1 MTNPNA
7 EVSIIDEVV
16 QQFHP
21 EPEEP
26 EAEEPNSQPDAEG
39 PDDEGETGDKTDEV
53 VEEIVE
59 ELYELELE
67 GKKTKVPK
75 EFKDAFL
82 RQTDYTQKTQSVAEE
97 KRQIAQERQLFEL
110 HRQIDTA
117 LATDKSEYHGL
128 LSQAKQLE
136 QQIQQAI
143 AQQDPA
149 QVAMLNAQYTQTRS
163 KLDEKGREIDQKSN
177 QAAQLIQYERMQNL
191 QRAEQEAAKKIPN
204 FSPAVKTEMV
214 AAARKLGYQDFEI
227 SEVADPRAYEALWKA
242 AQWDKLQQAK
252 PKITKKAAEA
262 PKTLSAKGTNQQG
275 GEAKVQELRA
285 KFKKTGSSEDMR
297 RYLDA
302 KHQYRKR

>member
-1 MTNPNA
+1 MTNPEA
-7 EVSIIDEVV
+7 EVSIVDEVA
-16 QQFHP
+16 QNLNP
-21 EPEEP
+21 EPSEP
-26 EAEEPNSQPDAEG
+26 EADEPSGQPEADG
-39 PDDEGETGDKTDEV
+39 DDGDETGGADVNDVAET
-53 VEEIVE
+53 IE
-59 ELYELELE
+59 ELFELELE
-67 GKKTKVPK
+67 GKKAKVPK

-82 RQTDYTQKTQSVAEE
+82 RNADYTQKTQSVAEE
-97 KRQIAQERQLFEL
+97 KRQLAEQRQIFEL

-117 LATDKSEYHGL
+117 LAADKSEYHGL

-177 QAAQLIQYERMQNL
+177 HQAQLIQYERMQNL

-204 FSPAVKTEMV
+204 FSPQVKTEMV
-214 AAARKLGYQDFEI
+214 NAARKLGYQDFEI

-242 AQWDKLQQAK
+242 AQWDKLQNAK

-275 GEAKVQELRA
+275 EEAKVTELR
-285 KFKKTGSSEDMR
+285 KQFKKTGSSEDMR

-302 KHQYRKR
+302 KHRLRKR